1 MLSTFYSIQWSQV
14 GNRYFHYI
22 GEKTEAQRL
31 IKFPK
36 AVRGQTEIKTHLGG
50 SNLRVI

>member
-14 GNRYFHYI
+14 GVNRYFHYKD
-22 GEKTEAQRL
+22 EKTEAQRL

-36 AVRGQTEIKTHLGG
+36 AVRGQTDIKTHLGV
-50 SNLRVI
+50 LI